1 MRVFVAGGTGALG
14 QRVVALLAEAGHEV
28 TATAR
33 SSAGADAV
41 RARGG
46 RPVDVDVY
54 LRESIRRAI
63 AGHEAVLRLTTKI
76 PPLNQMRSA
85 ASWAETG
92 RLRNQ
97 SARLIVE
104 ACRDEGVPLYL
115 HESVAFVYADGGDRW
130 LDEDSPVDVAR
141 AVPLRDALRGEEQAG
156 RFTAY
161 GGRGI
166 VLRFGGFYA
175 ANSAQSLKM
184 AANARRGRLALLGR
198 SRNYYSSIHLDDA
211 AAATVAAL
219 TADAGT
225 YNAVDE
231 EPVSLGDYLSCLA
244 AAAGARPLRRV
255 PSLLGPLVLG
265 TTWQYLSRS
274 LRVSGT
280 RLREGV
286 GWKPSVP
293 NAREGWRRIGEEWA
307 RAGVSDLKG
316 SPA

>member
-14 QRVVALLAEAGHEV
+14 LRVVALLVEAGHQA

-33 SSAGADAV
+33 SGPGAEAL

-46 RPVDVDVY
+46 RPLDVDLY
-54 LRESIRRAI
+54 RREAIREAI

-76 PPLNQMRSA
+76 PPLNRMRSA

-92 RLRNQ
+92 RLRNH

-104 ACRDEGVPLYL
+104 ACRDEGIPIYL
-115 HESVAFVYADGGDRW
+115 HESVAFVYADGGERW
-130 LDEDSPVDVAR
+130 LDEESPVDVVR
-141 AVPLRDALRGEEQAG
+141 AAPLHDALRGEEQAG

-175 ANSAQSLKM
+175 ADSEQSLNM
-184 AANARRGRLALLGR
+184 AASARRGRLALLGP
-198 SRNYYSSIHLDDA
+198 SRNYYPSVHLDDA

-219 TADAGT
+219 GAAAGA
-225 YNAVDE
+225 YNVVDE
-231 EPVSLGDYLSCLA
+231 DPISLGEYLSCLA
-244 AAAGARPLRRV
+244 AAAGAKPLRRV
-255 PSLLGPLVLG
+255 PSLLGPIALG

-274 LRVSGT
+274 MRVSSK
-280 RLREGV
+280 RLRDAT

-293 NAREGWRRIGEEWA
+293 DAREGWRRIGEEWA
-307 RAGVSDLKG
+307 RSGVTDLKG

>member
-14 QRVVALLAEAGHEV
+14 QRVVTLLVQGGHEV

-33 SSAGADAV
+33 SAASAEAV

-46 RPVDVDVY
+46 RPLDVDLY
-54 LRESIRRAI
+54 MRESIRQAI

-76 PPLNQMRSA
+76 PPLNRMRSA

-92 RLRNQ
+92 RLRNH

-104 ACRDEGVPLYL
+104 ACRDEGIPIYV
-115 HESVAFVYADGGDRW
+115 HESVAFVYADGGERW
-130 LDEDSPVDVAR
+130 LDEDSPVDVEQSA
-141 AVPLRDALRGEEQAG
+141 PLRDALRGEEQAG

-175 ANSAQSLKM
+175 ADSGQSLSM
-184 AANARRGRLALLGR
+184 AASARRGRLALLGR
-198 SRNYYSSIHLDDA
+198 SRNYYPSIHLDDA

-219 TADAGT
+219 GADAGT
-225 YNAVDE
+225 YNVVEE
-231 EPVSLGDYLSCLA
+231 EPITLGEYLSCLA
-244 AAAGARPLRRV
+244 AAAGAKPLRRV
-255 PSLLGPLVLG
+255 PALLGPIALG

-274 LRVSGT
+274 MRVSGS
-280 RLREGV
+280 RLREAT
-286 GWKPSVP
+286 GWKPTVP

-307 RAGVSDLKG
+307 RTGVSDLKG

>member
-1 MRVFVAGGTGALG
+1 VRVFVAGGSGALG
-14 QRVVALLAEAGHEV
+14 LRVVGLLAQAGHDV

-33 SSAGADAV
+33 TGPGADAV
-41 RARGG
+41 RVRGG
-46 RPVDVDVY
+46 RPVDVDHY
-54 LRESIRRAI
+54 MRESIREAI

-92 RLRNQ
+92 RLRNE

-115 HESVAFVYADGGDRW
+115 HESIAFVYADGGDSW
-130 LDEDSPVDVAR
+130 LDEDSPVDVER

-175 ANSAQSLKM
+175 ADSAQSLKM
-184 AANARRGRLALLGR
+184 AADARRGRLALLGR
-198 SRNYYSSIHLDDA
+198 SHNYYSSIHLDDA

-219 TADAGT
+219 TAAAGT
-225 YNAVDE
+225 YNVVDE
-231 EPVSLGDYLSCLA
+231 DPVTLGDYLSSLA
-244 AAAGARPLRRV
+244 AAAGAKPLRRF
-255 PSLLGPLVLG
+255 PSVLGPLVLG

-274 LRVSGT
+274 LRVSGKL
-280 RLREGV
+280 LRDTV
-286 GWKPSVP
+286 GWQPSVP

-307 RAGVSDLKG
+307 RTGVTDLKG